1 MRNVAHLDNQH
12 SNFPQLPALTATVAV
27 DRMDTSLGFGF
38 GNALD
43 TVDAAFKFHV
53 AVDVAAGHHEDDF
66 FETTKPRRTG
76 IHEFHAP
83 PLGFGIAGVHAE
95 KVPSKK
101 GRFIAAGTGAD
112 FHDDVLFIIGVF

>member
-1 MRNVAHLDNQH
+1 M
-12 SNFPQLPALTATVAV
+12 
-27 DRMDTSLGFGF
+27 
-38 GNALD
+38 
-43 TVDAAFKFHV
+43 

-112 FHDDVLFIIGVF
+112 FHDDVLFIIGVFRQKEDGQPLFIVFQLRGQFLHFHFGHGRQFLIALSHFQKGLIVIIGLL